1 MKSRLFGIGSKA
13 RSSRPHMSDAANKT
27 EIEVLGDKD
36 GSAVFGW
43 VAPAVLYT
51 RYQGGL
57 SAETG
62 RAYAMR
68 LSTLVAQAPSL
79 CFFCDSSGLKHY
91 DLLAR
96 SSFARVIL
104 SNRRKFSSIVLLAW
118 AEGVSPATQALVT
131 TIGEP
136 IQVLTNRNTFEVQ
149 LLRKAPLAL
158 RKVDSADWGNIAR
171 PTPATRK

>member
-1 MKSRLFGIGSKA
+1 MKSRLFSSGPKA
-13 RSSRPHMSDAANKT
+13 RSSRPHIPDVANKT

-36 GSAVFGW
+36 GSVAFGW
-43 VAPAVLYT
+43 VAQAVLYT

-57 SAETG
+57 STETG
-62 RAYAMR
+62 YAYAAR
-68 LSTLVAQAPSL
+68 LSALFAQSPSL
-79 CFFCDSSGLKHY
+79 CFFCDSSELKSY

-104 SNRRKFSSIVLLAW
+104 SNRRKFSSIVMLSRAD
-118 AEGVSPATQALVT
+118 GVSPAIQALVT

-136 IQVLTNRNTFEVQ
+136 IAVLTNRNTFDVQ

-158 RKVDSADWGNIAR
+158 RKLESANWGNIAR
-171 PTPATRK
+171 PTPAT